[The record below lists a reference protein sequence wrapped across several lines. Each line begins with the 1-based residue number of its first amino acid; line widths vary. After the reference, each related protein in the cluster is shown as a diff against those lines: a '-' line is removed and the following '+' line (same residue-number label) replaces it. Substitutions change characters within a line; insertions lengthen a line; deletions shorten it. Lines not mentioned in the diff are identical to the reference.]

1 MSATSE
7 VQVGCQ
13 AQAATSAVASPT
25 GSAETLIE
33 YLLEPGEQV
42 AVSAEC
48 LRRVAIQLFE
58 KATVVV
64 TDQRLLVISRCFPW
78 GYKLKEAHF
87 LEDCRVANGKGRL
100 DGSCLL
106 VLAHNAGK
114 LCIYLPRSR
123 RQEADAIVEAMG
135 RRTAPTSLPEYP
147 TTSESLPD
155 AMDSIEASMEL
166 SALSRGPEVEEEA

>member
-7 VQVGCQ
+7 MSVNFQTHM
-13 AQAATSAVASPT
+13 AIPASAPPT
-25 GSAETLIE
+25 GSAEGLIE

-42 AVSAEC
+42 AVTAEC

-64 TDQRLLVISRCFPW
+64 TNQRLLVVSPCFPW
-78 GYKLKEAHF
+78 GYKLREAHF

-106 VLAHNAGK
+106 VLAHDTGK
-114 LCIYLPRSR
+114 LCLYLPRSR
-123 RQEADAIVEAMG
+123 RREADAIVEAMG
-135 RRTAPTSLPEYP
+135 RSTLPTPPHQGPAASA
-147 TTSESLPD
+147 SLPD
-155 AMDSIEASMEL
+155 AMDNFEASMEL
-166 SALSRGPEVEEEA
+166 AALAQGPEVDEEV